1 MKILIV
7 EDDFVTRKILKNFL
21 KEYGEVDIAVDGE
34 EAIEAF
40 NIAAETNENY
50 NIIFLD
56 ILMPK
61 IDGQDV
67 LRNIR
72 KIEERNGV
80 LGKNG
85 VKIVMTT
92 ILDDSSTI
100 IKAFRDQCEAY
111 LIKPISQDEITKI
124 LIKLE
129 LI

>member
-40 NIAAETNENY
+40 SIAMKNNENY
-50 NIIFLD
+50 DVVFLD

-61 IDGQDV
+61 LDGQEV
-67 LRNIR
+67 LKSIR
-72 KIEERNGV
+72 KIEESNDIYGS
-80 LGKNG
+80 KG

-92 ILDDSSTI
+92 ILDDSSSI

-111 LIKPISQDEITKI
+111 IIKPISQDEITKI

>member
-21 KEYGEVDIAVDGE
+21 KDYGEVDIAVDGE

-40 NIAAETNENY
+40 NIAKENNENY
-50 NIIFLD
+50 DIIFLD

-61 IDGQDV
+61 IDGQEV

-72 KIEERNGV
+72 KIEESNEIYGN
-80 LGKNG
+80 KG

-92 ILDDSSTI
+92 ILDNSSTI